1 MCMNSHQETANSTIN
16 FNQIKPIPFIG
27 INDYKV
33 WYYAEKWN
41 LTLIQYQAGQ
51 MVVAYNSKCT
61 KP

>member
-1 MCMNSHQETANSTIN
+1 M
-16 FNQIKPIPFIG
+16 PFVG
-27 INDYKV
+27 FNDYKV

-41 LTLIQYQAGQ
+41 LTLIQYQAGK